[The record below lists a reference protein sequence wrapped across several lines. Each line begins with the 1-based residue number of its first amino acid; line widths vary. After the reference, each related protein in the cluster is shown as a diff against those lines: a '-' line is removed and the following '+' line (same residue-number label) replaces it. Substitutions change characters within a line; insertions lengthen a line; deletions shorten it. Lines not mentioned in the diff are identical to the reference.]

1 MKKLFTL
8 LLFTIV
14 VFLKSTISF
23 SQCAVIYASPT
34 GSALNDGSESNPMDL
49 QTAISQACSANRK
62 HVRLF
67 SGTYTINSKIVV
79 GCDDLIIDGDWE
91 VNAGVGQKN
100 SSLTTVVNID
110 SPLEVAN
117 YDGAAGTLVGYY
129 IGIEAIATNNLRI
142 QDITFH
148 VKNGGTSGVAT
159 GTTGFR
165 GTSVYGFY
173 FRNSNGW
180 VLERCEM
187 NTGAGSQGASGTNSI
202 ASANGSNAGNGSTG
216 DCDDDCYINNGGAGG
231 FGAGAVPAPGV
242 NIDPSCGSTSGP
254 GQNGAAGTS
263 AGVFRSGG
271 GGGSGGTAGAENNA
285 GGSGGSGGNGGGGAL
300 GATTGGGA
308 GAGYGSNGGGNC
320 TTGDGRAGANGV
332 NGAPGANGTPLAISS
347 NYNFFWEPSGQSST
361 GLDGAGGSGGRGGGG
376 GGGQGCFFCIDG
388 TGSAGGGGGGGG
400 QGGLGATGGWGAGG
414 TFALYQYGGSGI
426 RNNTT
431 LNSGPV
437 AVGGIGGVGANG
449 GTGGNGGL
457 GGGGNNTSTTT
468 GCAITGARV
477 CGNSEVGAGGRGGNG
492 GNGGKGGDGGA
503 GANGVSAPV
512 QLVGGASAPASTTPA
527 ISQVIANKPL
537 EGCTNSEII
546 ITKDGG
552 TWTLTGSGTYVQNLN
567 ASTSSYSNASP
578 TALVSYSTTGAQSID
593 INGVTYDGFIMVN
606 TNRPL
611 PIFHS
616 SMSTTICEGD
626 NFTMNT
632 PTSGSEYEWVIFN
645 ASSNTASPTAIFTTS
660 VASWSTPIT
669 GVNANYSVRLRVREN
684 CCGWS
689 APVYFNF
696 SVVTTTV
703 GPIAVGASICENDTA
718 TISATG
724 TGAGNLVWY
733 SDALGQIVLQST
745 AGATS
750 AFITDPLTQSTVFY
764 VSESIGG
771 CLSALTS
778 VNVAVAPA
786 PLTPT
791 TTNVSA
797 CEGSSVNLQ
806 GTGSGTGDLVFSDNA
821 MLTVATVPMTT
832 GANQTHNLGAL
843 LAGTYTYFVSENNGT
858 CSSDATPISVVVNA
872 PAGTPT
878 ISITSSATAI
888 CDGSN
893 VTFTASSTIGGSN
906 PMYQWFVNGAAV
918 GSNNA
923 VYATANLVNGD
934 IVTAEITSDA
944 FCLVSSMATSNSIV
958 MVVNP
963 SVSPSISIAA
973 SATTICNGTSVTFTA
988 TPSNSGTTPIYDWF
1002 VNGVSQATNA
1012 TTFVSSALVN
1022 GDIVSASMVSDASCA
1037 TPTSVNSNAISINV
1051 NSSLTPTISIAA
1063 SDLTICNGE
1072 SVTFTASIVNGG
1084 SNPTIQWFVNGAP
1097 VGSNNSTFTSS
1108 TIMNGDLVTAQ
1119 LTSDLVCATSATAA
1133 SNTLSMTV
1141 TPNVNP
1147 LISINTYSTSICS
1160 GANVTFTATASNT
1173 GAGPIY
1179 DWYVNGVSQGVN
1191 ATSFASST
1199 LVNGDVVTAS
1209 LISNSPCASIS
1220 FANSNSITMV
1230 VNSSLTPTISIAA
1243 SAATICDGESV
1254 TFTASITNGGFN
1266 PIIQWFVNGNPVGS
1280 NNSTFTTSI
1289 LANGDVV
1296 NAQLTSDLSCATSA
1310 TATSG
1315 NLVMNVESSAVP
1327 MAFIST
1333 PQTVFCAGQSITI
1346 TSATTNGGATPGYN
1360 WYLNGVST
1368 GVTTANYTSTTFMNG
1383 DVISLLFTSSS
1394 NCASPNQVVSNS
1406 ITMIESSSSI
1416 ASVSISSL
1424 NGTLCENQS
1433 VTFIATPTNA
1443 TSNLVY
1449 QWMVNGANV
1458 GSNSAAFA
1466 TSNLNAGDQVSLVLT
1481 YDNACGVTQTT
1492 TSNTLS
1498 ITAVPIVN
1506 AGLDLEILS
1515 GETVQLNGQSSVAGA
1530 YTWSPNQFLD
1540 DANILNPTSNSPN
1553 TIEYTLTVTSVDGC
1567 TGMDAIVISVN
1578 SQDVNLPNS
1587 FTPNED
1593 GTNDVWNIANIELY
1607 PTMSLQIF
1615 NRWGNLIYD
1624 QSNTYV
1630 PWDGKFKGN
1639 PLPSETYFYILQLD
1653 ANSEILK
1660 GSVTIVR

>member
-8 LLFTIV
+8 LLFTIG

-34 GSALNDGSESNPMDL
+34 GSALNDGSESNPVDL
-49 QTAISQACSANRK
+49 QTAIVQACSNNRK

-67 SGTYTINSKIVV
+67 SGTYNINSKIVV

-110 SPLEVAN
+110 SPLEVDN

-142 QDITFH
+142 QDITFN

-187 NTGAGSQGASGTNSI
+187 NTGAGSQGAQGTNSI
-202 ASANGSNAGNGSTG
+202 ASTNGSNAGNGSTG
-216 DCDDDCYINNGGAGG
+216 DCDDDCITNNGGAGG
-231 FGAGAVPAPGV
+231 WGAGSVPAPGV

-254 GQNGAAGTS
+254 GQSGAAGTS

-285 GGSGGSGGNGGGGAL
+285 GGSGGSGGNGGGGAP

-332 NGAPGANGTPLAISS
+332 NGTPGANGTPLAISS

-414 TFALYQYGGSGI
+414 TFALYQYGGNGT
-426 RNNTT
+426 RNNTI
-431 LNSGPV
+431 LNSGPL
-437 AVGGIGGVGANG
+437 AVGGIGGIGANG

-503 GANGVSAPV
+503 GANGVTIPI
-512 QLVGGASAPASTTPA
+512 QLVGGATAPASTTPA

-552 TWTLTGSGTYVQNLN
+552 TWTLTGSGAYIQNLS
-567 ASTSSYSNASP
+567 ASTSTYTNASP
-578 TALVSYSTTGAQSID
+578 SALVSYSTTGAQSIT
-593 INGVTYDGFIMVN
+593 INGVDYDGFIMVN

-611 PIFHS
+611 PTFHS
-616 SMSTTICEGD
+616 SMSNTICEGD

-632 PTSGSEYEWVIFN
+632 PTSGAEYEWVIFN

-669 GVNANYSVRLRVREN
+669 GVSTNYSVRLRIREN

-703 GPIAVGASICENDTA
+703 GPVAVGASICENDTA

-750 AFITDPLTQSTVFY
+750 SYTTDPLNQTTVFY

-791 TTNVSA
+791 SVNVSA
-797 CEGSSVNLQ
+797 CEGSFVSIQ

-821 MLTVATVPMTT
+821 MLTLATVPMTT
-832 GANQTHNLGAL
+832 GANQTHNLGIL
-843 LAGTYTYFVSENNGT
+843 TAGTYTYFVSENNGT
-858 CSSDATPISVVVNA
+858 CTSDAAPISVVVNV
-872 PAGTPT
+872 PVGNPT
-878 ISITSSATAI
+878 ISITASATSI

-893 VTFTASSTIGGSN
+893 VTFTASSTNGGSN
-906 PMYQWFVNGAAV
+906 PIYQWFLNGAPV
-918 GSNNA
+918 GSDNS
-923 VYATANLVNGD
+923 VFATSNLVNGD

-944 FCLVSSMATSNSIV
+944 FCLVSSTASSNTIS

-963 SVSPSISIAA
+963 LVTPSISITA
-973 SATTICNGTSVTFTA
+973 SATSICNGTAVTFTA
-988 TPSNSGTTPIYDWF
+988 TSSNGGTTPIYDWF

-1012 TTFVSSALVN
+1012 TTFVSSTLIN
-1022 GDIVSASMVSDASCA
+1022 GDIVSASMVSDVSCA
-1037 TPTSVNSNAISINV
+1037 SPMNIGSNAISMSV

-1063 SDLTICNGE
+1063 SDLIICNGE

-1084 SNPTIQWFVNGAP
+1084 SNPIIQWFVNGSP
-1097 VGSNNSTFTSS
+1097 VGTSNSTFTSS
-1108 TIMNGDLVTAQ
+1108 TIINGDLVTAQ
-1119 LTSDLVCATSATAA
+1119 LTSDLVCVTSAVAL
-1133 SNTLSMTV
+1133 SNTLNMVVNT
-1141 TPNVNP
+1141 TVNP
-1147 LISINTYSTSICS
+1147 TISVVASSTTICP
-1160 GANVTFTATASNT
+1160 GTNVTFTATTSNG

-1179 DWYVNGVSQGVN
+1179 EWYINGVGQGVN
-1191 ATSFASST
+1191 ATSFSSSS
-1199 LVNGDVVTAS
+1199 LVNGEVVTAS
-1209 LISNSPCASIS
+1209 LTSNSPCASIS

-1243 SAATICDGESV
+1243 SASTICSGESV
-1254 TFTASITNGGFN
+1254 TFTASITNGGAN
-1266 PIIQWFVNGNPVGS
+1266 PVIQWFVNGSSVGS
-1280 NNSTFTTSI
+1280 NNSTFTTTIVS
-1289 LANGDVV
+1289 NGDVIS
-1296 NAQLTSDLSCATSA
+1296 AQLTSDLSCATPASV
-1310 TATSG
+1310 TSG
-1315 NLVMNVESSAVP
+1315 NIVMNVESSAVP

-1333 PQTVFCAGQSITI
+1333 PQTIFCAGQSITI
-1346 TSATTNGGATPGYN
+1346 TSITTNGGTTPGYD

-1368 GVTTANYTSTTFMNG
+1368 GVTTANYTSTAFMNG

-1406 ITMIESSSSI
+1406 ITMIESSSTI

-1424 NGTLCENQS
+1424 NGTLCEDQS

-1449 QWMVNGANV
+1449 QWMVNGVNV

-1481 YDNACGVTQTT
+1481 YDNACGVTQTA
-1492 TSNTLS
+1492 TSNTLT
-1498 ITAVPIVN
+1498 ITAVPLVN
-1506 AGLDLEILS
+1506 AGTDLEIFS
-1515 GETVQLNGQSSVAGA
+1515 GETVQLNGQTSIVGA
-1530 YTWSPNQFLD
+1530 YTWSPSSFLD
-1540 DANILNPTSNSPN
+1540 DANILNPIGSSTI
-1553 TIEYTLTVTSVDGC
+1553 TIEYLLSVTTADGC
-1567 TGMDAIVISVN
+1567 TGSDAVIVTVN
-1578 SQDVNLPNS
+1578 SQDVDVPNS

-1607 PTMSLQIF
+1607 PSMNLQIF
-1615 NRWGNLIYD
+1615 NRWGNLIYE
-1624 QSNTYV
+1624 QTNTYV
-1630 PWDGKFKGN
+1630 PWDGKFKGK
-1639 PLPSETYFYILQLD
+1639 PLPSETYFF
-1653 ANSEILK
+1653 ILK
-1660 GSVTIVR
+1660 LDESSDALKGPITIVR